1 MRDTVFF
8 PIAAAL
14 ASAFVFTA
22 LQPFVDRP
30 PRGPLSGG
38 GRNAEDLTVQGREL
52 NRFLPGNYDGIRVIT
67 PPGATE
73 PVLQIT
79 RSVEEQYDDPRS
91 GPNIVLAEDLE
102 WAFESRPIEV
112 VIEARS
118 AGDFPASQFEA
129 DYFARTESE
138 SGWHKF
144 DLTPDFKPYSF
155 TYKVPPRGPIE
166 GHDYIGIRP
175 VVPDKHRVMEVKSVR
190 IHVLGPKVKDQA
202 APPPGGPSSALAP
215 PAAPT
220 PAPTPPATP
229 APAPAAPH

>member
-8 PIAAAL
+8 PIAAVL
-14 ASAFVFTA
+14 AGAFVFTA

-38 GRNAEDLTVQGREL
+38 GRNAEDVTVQGREL

-79 RSVEEQYDDPRS
+79 RTIEEQYGDPRS

-102 WAFESRPIEV
+102 WAFETATIEV
-112 VIEARS
+112 VVEARS
-118 AGDFPASQFEA
+118 SSGDFPASQFET
-129 DYFARTESE
+129 DYFARTEAE
-138 SGWHKF
+138 SGWQKF
-144 DLTPDFKPYSF
+144 DLTPEFKPYSF
-155 TYKVPPRGPIE
+155 KYKVPARGPTE
-166 GHDYIGIRP
+166 GYDYIGIRP

-190 IHVLGPKVKDQA
+190 IHVTAAKSKDQA
-202 APPPGGPSSALAP
+202 EPSPAGALAP
-215 PAAPT
+215 PAGPAPSPPTPAQLPAPT
-220 PAPTPPATP
+220 PATP
-229 APAPAAPH
+229 H